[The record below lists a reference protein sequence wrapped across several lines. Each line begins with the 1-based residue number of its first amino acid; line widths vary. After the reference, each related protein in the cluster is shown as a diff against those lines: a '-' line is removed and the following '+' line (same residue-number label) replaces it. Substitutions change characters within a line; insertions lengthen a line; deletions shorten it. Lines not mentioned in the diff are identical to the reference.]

1 MSSLNLARLPGYG
14 GVCNQA
20 ESQRIGLSVTEV
32 TRRLRR
38 IAYVKTRL
46 AFLAVAHF
54 NSTPEWEVKS
64 ALALHAWLDIQHAT
78 ALRNRLLELRE
89 NEARLDEVPAREL
102 EAVMEEA
109 VRAQNTAELVTAIYG
124 VIRPALL
131 QTVDRYIGETNPL
144 SDQPSCRALK
154 LIRTEE
160 RETMDWGKA
169 ALAAINDNFLS
180 EAEEFTQHLNAYLA
194 QAGGIDGTT
203 PKREGELFPP
213 RAVKTFVPD
222 LEPRR
227 DERFH
232 GLYDTSIPADM
243 VYADES
249 RPIEERNLALLFKR
263 VREMDVPETIA
274 SILAQSSGQSWQYYY
289 DMFRQMWDEARH
301 ALLGQAAL
309 EAHGVDWTQL
319 PVNVTFSYKLA
330 KFLNAR
336 ERHILL
342 YGIEQSLMPGKTG
355 KKYEWEIA
363 RASGDALSTN
373 FHDFDW
379 ADEVL
384 HAAIGRRHL
393 RSEFAEQTDMIRS
406 ADELVA
412 RIAEGLKNT
421 ALPQDA
427 PPPDWWEK
435 FAASV
440 LGHAVPKVDQTHLT
454 EWKPVSS

>member
-1 MSSLNLARLPGYG
+1 
-14 GVCNQA
+14 
-20 ESQRIGLSVTEV
+20 
-32 TRRLRR
+32 
-38 IAYVKTRL
+38 
-46 AFLAVAHF
+46 
-54 NSTPEWEVKS
+54 
-64 ALALHAWLDIQHAT
+64 ALEG
-78 ALRNRLLELRE
+78 LLE
-89 NEARLDEVPAREL
+89 EAL
-102 EAVMEEA
+102 
-109 VRAQNTAELVTAIYG
+109 RAQNTAELVTAIYG

-131 QTVDRYIGETNPL
+131 ESIERYIGETNPL
-144 SDQPSCRALK
+144 ADQPSCRALT
-154 LIRTEE
+154 LIRLEE
-160 RETMDWGKA
+160 SETMAWGKA
-169 ALAAINDNFLS
+169 ALTAINDNCLYG
-180 EAEEFTQHLNAYLA
+180 AEQFAQHLNAYLA
-194 QAGGIDGTT
+194 YAGGIDGTARKLEEELPASRAT
-203 PKREGELFPP
+203 KR
-213 RAVKTFVPD
+213 FVPN

-274 SILAQSSGQSWQYYY
+274 SIVAESFDQPWQYYY

-309 EAHGVDWTQL
+309 ESHGVDWTQL

-330 KFLNAR
+330 KFLNSR

-342 YGIEQSLMPGKTG
+342 YGIEQSLMPGSTG

-363 RASGDALSTN
+363 RASGDKLSMN
-373 FHDFDW
+373 LHDFDW

-384 HAAIGRRHL
+384 HAAIGRNHL
-393 RSEFAEQTDMIRS
+393 RSEFTEQTDMIRS
-406 ADELVA
+406 ADRLVA

-427 PPPDWWEK
+427 PSPDWWEK

-440 LGHAVPKVDQTHLT
+440 LGHTVPKVDKTHLT

>member
-1 MSSLNLARLPGYG
+1 MNLAKLPGYA
-14 GVCNQA
+14 GVCTRA
-20 ESQRIGLSVTEV
+20 ESQRIGLSVAEV

-64 ALALHAWLDIQHAT
+64 ALALHAWLDIEHAT
-78 ALRNRLLELRE
+78 ASRNRLLDLRE
-89 NEARLDEVPAREL
+89 NESRLDEVPAPAL
-102 EAVMEEA
+102 DALMDEAL
-109 VRAQNTAELVTAIYG
+109 RAQNTAELVTAIYG

-131 QTVDRYIGETNPL
+131 ETIDRYIEESNPL
-144 SDQPSCRALK
+144 ADQPSCRALK
-154 LIRTEE
+154 LIRIEE
-160 RETMDWGKA
+160 SETMAWGAA
-169 ALAAINDNFLS
+169 ALAAINDSCLS
-180 EAEEFTQHLNAYLA
+180 EAERFAQHLNAYLA
-194 QAGGIDGTT
+194 HAGGIDGST
-203 PKREGELFPP
+203 PMLEGELPRP
-213 RAVKTFVPD
+213 RAARPFVPD

-232 GLYDTSIPADM
+232 GLYDTSVPADM

-263 VREMDVPETIA
+263 VREMDVPEAIA
-274 SILAQSSGQSWQYYY
+274 SILAESSDQSWQYYH

-301 ALLGQAAL
+301 ALLGQVAL

-342 YGIEQSLMPGKTG
+342 YGIEQSLMPGNTG

-363 RASGDALSTN
+363 RASGDALSMN

-393 RSEFAEQTDMIRS
+393 RTEFPEQTDMIRS
-406 ADELVA
+406 ADKLVA

-427 PPPDWWEK
+427 PSPDWWEK

-440 LGHAVPKVDQTHLT
+440 LGHAVPKVNKTHLT